1 MAWHGAAPRMAV
13 RAANARRADSRA
25 PDRDAIAILRR
36 SPSPEGL
43 ELNPEDV
50 RSRGTP
56 VEEERKQARGT
67 EVGRAEAGPRSEES
81 RVGKEYGRRLDLG
94 GHRIIKKKKQKK
106 KV

>member
-67 EVGRAEAGPRSEES
+67 EVGRAEAGPARRRRAEER
-81 RVGKEYGRRLDLG
+81 RVGKEWVCPGRYRG
-94 GHRIIKKKKQKK
+94 
-106 KV
+106 

>member
-36 SPSPEGL
+36 SPSPDGL
-43 ELNPEDV
+43 ELHPEDF
-50 RSRGTP
+50 RSRCPT

-67 EVGRAEAGPRSEES
+67 EVGRAAAGQDRRRCRTFNRDRPCPRTFTPPPES
-81 RVGKEYGRRLDLG
+81 TPPTP
-94 GHRIIKKKKQKK
+94 
-106 KV
+106 

>member
-25 PDRDAIAILRR
+25 HDRDAIAILRR

-56 VEEERKQARGT
+56 VEEESTQGRGT
-67 EVGRAEAGPRSEES
+67 EDGRAEAGPSLRRGVHFNRS
-81 RVGKEYGRRLDLG
+81 RTGRRTSRL
-94 GHRIIKKKKQKK
+94 HPTP
-106 KV
+106 